1 MQCLVVDVSSCIDH
15 ECKCLGFVL
24 RTVLHVLVVETLV
37 VVESAKGGDAAEH
50 TVGLSA
56 ACNAEVDKVS
66 TISHLNAAL
75 GASHPYHL
83 LGWSGTTGLGEGQTS
98 APLGGRHGRKQLP
111 QGR

>member
-56 ACNAEVDKVS
+56 ACSAEVDKVS
-66 TISHLNAAL
+66 QDILSNAGL
-75 GASHPYHL
+75 GASLPYHL
-83 LGWSGTTGLGEGQTS
+83 QEWSGTTGPGEDQT
-98 APLGGRHGRKQLP
+98 
-111 QGR
+111 